1 MYVKGRQKAVKENA
15 TQHGERLLVYAS
27 NKNKIRAMAM
37 GQCDSGIQ
45 SLIKQSDEWDAHNRD
60 LFWTLRKIREASHA
74 RGHSSNV
81 LYADLLDNVMEVF
94 RTYQNQ
100 KSLNQFYREFVNAT
114 KTLSDRDAIFCI
126 NKAGKWEAKKDAT
139 IKADSKVAY
148 KRGFDALMAE
158 LFMRRSNPTDFKEL
172 RFQIHCGADAGSLT
186 APTTVN

>member
-45 SLIKQSDEWDAHNRD
+45 SLIKQSDEWETHNQD

-74 RGHSSNV
+74 CGHSSNV
-81 LYADLLDNVMEVF
+81 LYADLLDKVLELF

-100 KSLNQFYREFVNAT
+100 KSLNQFYQEFMNAMNM
-114 KTLSDRDAIFCI
+114 LSDKDAILCI
-126 NKAGKWEAKKDAT
+126 
-139 IKADSKVAY
+139 I
-148 KRGFDALMAE
+148 
-158 LFMRRSNPTDFKEL
+158 
-172 RFQIHCGADAGSLT
+172 
-186 APTTVN
+186 